1 MQTFLELMLRAALP
15 HMRDDSAFYFWHPML
30 TQGTYVAAAAA
41 AGILIYRQIIWVKPS
56 LLLGRGDYH
65 WRHELCFYGWQKGN
79 RPPFYG
85 RRNQDTI
92 WEVVFVSHKERK
104 EMNHATPKP
113 VALWD
118 KPIDN
123 HTRPSEIIYEP
134 FAGSGTQ
141 IIAAE
146 MKARRC
152 FAIELDP
159 ANSQVCIE
167 RWSKFS
173 GQAATLDGIPFDQVA
188 KDRTKGKVH
197 ANQPGKRTSIRAA
210 RSGNGRAP
218 ARVAPATDA

>member
-1 MQTFLELMLRAALP
+1 MQTFLESMLRAALP

-30 TQGTYVAAAAA
+30 TQGTYVAAASSSRYLDSSTDYLGKARFAA
-41 AGILIYRQIIWVKPS
+41 R
-56 LLLGRGDYH
+56 RGDYH
-65 WRHELCFYGWQKGN
+65 WRHELCFYGWQKGIDHLSMEEEIKI
-79 RPPFYG
+79 P
-85 RRNQDTI
+85 I
-92 WEVVFVSHKERK
+92 WEVASVSHKERK

-152 FAIELDP
+152 FAIELDQQIAKYASNAGP
-159 ANSQVCIE
+159 SSLDRPPRSTASPSIKSPRTEPKAKFMRISQE
-167 RWSKFS
+167 SEHR
-173 GQAATLDGIPFDQVA
+173 
-188 KDRTKGKVH
+188 
-197 ANQPGKRTSIRAA
+197 IRAA